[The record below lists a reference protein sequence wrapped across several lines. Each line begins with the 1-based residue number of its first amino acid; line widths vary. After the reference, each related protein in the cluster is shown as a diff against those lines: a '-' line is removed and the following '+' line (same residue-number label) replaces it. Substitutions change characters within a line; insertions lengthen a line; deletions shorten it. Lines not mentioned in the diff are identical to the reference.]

1 VNLVLSLPALERPL
15 APLVL
20 LVSSVSSPILLT
32 LLTLLSTLLIQ
43 QTEDL
48 RLLLKSLAPKDITA
62 LVVPPST
69 LTLTLVALDTLLS
82 PKLVKKVSRLPLL
95 DLLWSPN
102 VSLKSARSGLNYPES
117 TTLTPSS
124 WWRDGLT
131 MVTTVLPLERVVPCL
146 PEVDRSAP
154 SATLAQEVIELSVLL
169 VNTVIGLVILETVLP
184 TLPLPP
190 SLLSTVLL
198 ASTVKLVLTLA
209 DLLTSPLRRVDYAL
223 RDTTAPLRVANL

>member
-1 VNLVLSLPALERPL
+1 
-15 APLVL
+15 
-20 LVSSVSSPILLT
+20 
-32 LLTLLSTLLIQ
+32 
-43 QTEDL
+43 
-48 RLLLKSLAPKDITA
+48 
-62 LVVPPST
+62 
-69 LTLTLVALDTLLS
+69 
-82 PKLVKKVSRLPLL
+82 
-95 DLLWSPN
+95 
-102 VSLKSARSGLNYPES
+102 
-117 TTLTPSS
+117 
-124 WWRDGLT
+124 
-131 MVTTVLPLERVVPCL
+131 MVTTVLLLERVVPCL

-154 SATLAQEVIELSVLL
+154 SATLALEVIELSVLL